1 MNEII
6 IRKARLDDLGILLE
20 FEQGVVEAERPMDVT
35 LKGEGV
41 KYYDIKKLITSSD
54 SECLVAESSKQVI
67 GSGYVL
73 IKKALPYLVHD
84 RFGYLGF
91 MYVDPAF
98 RRRGV
103 NQMILKSLMNWCK
116 GQGLTELRLGVYE
129 TNEGAIK
136 AYEKVG
142 FAKHLVEMRL
152 NLDDVE

>member
-1 MNEII
+1 
-6 IRKARLDDLGILLE
+6 
-20 FEQGVVEAERPMDVT
+20 MDVT
-35 LKGEGV
+35 LKAEGV
-41 KYYDIKKLITSSD
+41 KYYDIKKLITSAD
-54 SECLVAESSKQVI
+54 SECLVAEISGQVI
-67 GSGYVL
+67 GSGYAL

-103 NQMILKSLMNWCK
+103 NQKILKHLMEWCK
-116 GQGLTELRLGVYE
+116 GQGLSEVRLGVYE

-142 FAKHLVEMRL
+142 FTKHLIQMRID
-152 NLDDVE
+152 LDDEKID